1 MLPSITSQRY
11 RTRRAAASGVT
22 GRLLLSWRLWVLK
35 LRPEEAIGVDLLD
48 LVRRCQGGRVYRQ
61 EYVTRLRQVVATAE
75 EK

>member
-1 MLPSITSQRY
+1 
-11 RTRRAAASGVT
+11 
-22 GRLLLSWRLWVLK
+22 VLR